1 MARYGAKCPM
11 FAPFA
16 ESNPETASA
25 YPTYGSAVTLAELI
39 QVVDAPNYSDVKL
52 HGDDRL
58 VENVVEFKD
67 GTADVE
73 ITEMSGANA
82 KVVFG
87 ATSPTGSSGTQT
99 DVMYG
104 ADDVAPFGGLVF
116 YVSKL
121 INNVKK
127 YQGIYYPKVKAVPQ
141 GVTYDTKGDNI
152 TFATSKLK
160 FNIYAP
166 AYGKW
171 KVESG
176 DLETEA
182 AAASWVKAKLGVTEA

>member
-11 FAPFA
+11 FAPFSG
-16 ESNPETASA
+16 ENPETADK
-25 YPTYGSAVTLAELI
+25 YPTYGQAVTLAELV
-39 QVVDAPNYSDVKL
+39 QVVDAPNFSDVKL
-52 HGDDRL
+52 PGDNRI
-58 VENVVEFKD
+58 VENVVEFNG
-67 GTADVE
+67 GTVDVE

-87 ATSPTGSSGTQT
+87 AKSPTGSTGSET

-104 ADDVAPFGGLVF
+104 ADDVAPFGGFAF

-121 INNVKK
+121 IHNVKK
-127 YQGIYYPKVKAVPQ
+127 YQGIYYPKVKAIPQ
-141 GVTYDTKGDNI
+141 GVTYDTKGENI
-152 TFATSKLK
+152 TFATSKLR
-160 FNIYAP
+160 FNLFSP
-166 AYGKW
+166 AYEKW

-182 AAASWVKAKLGVTEA
+182 AAEAWVKAKLSASA

>member
-16 ESNPETASA
+16 TETQESTTA
-25 YPTYGSAVTLAELI
+25 YPTYGSSVTLAELV
-39 QVVDAPNYSDVKL
+39 QLVDAPNFIDVKL
-52 HGDDRL
+52 YGDDRL

-82 KVVFG
+82 KIVFG
-87 ATSPTGSSGTQT
+87 AKSPTGSSGTES

-104 ADDVAPFGGLVF
+104 ADDVAPFGGFAF

-121 INNVKK
+121 INNVRK

-152 TFATSKLK
+152 TFATSKLR
-160 FNIYAP
+160 FNLYAP

-176 DLETEA
+176 DLDTEA
-182 AAASWVKAKLGVTEA
+182 AAEAWVKAKLGASS

>member
-16 ESNPETASA
+16 TENPESATA
-25 YPTYGSAVTLAELI
+25 YPTYGSSVTLAELV
-39 QVVDAPNYSDVKL
+39 QLVDAPNFIDVKL
-52 HGDDRL
+52 YGDDRL

-82 KVVFG
+82 KIVFG
-87 ATSPTGSSGTQT
+87 AKSPTGSSGTES

-104 ADDVAPFGGLVF
+104 ADDVAPFGGFAF

-121 INNVKK
+121 INNVRK

-152 TFATSKLK
+152 TFATSKLR
-160 FNIYAP
+160 FNLYAP

-182 AAASWVKAKLGVTEA
+182 AAEAWVKAKLGASS

>member
-11 FAPFA
+11 FAPFS
-16 ESNPETASA
+16 EENPETASA
-25 YPTYGSAVTLAELI
+25 YPTYGQAVALAELV
-39 QVVDAPNYSDVKL
+39 QFVDAPNFIDVKL

-67 GTADVE
+67 GTGDLE
-73 ITEMSGANA
+73 ITEMSGANT
-82 KVVFG
+82 KIVFG
-87 ATSPTGSSGTQT
+87 AKSPTGSSGTES

-104 ADDVAPFGGLVF
+104 ADDVAPFGGFAF

-121 INNVKK
+121 INNVRK

-152 TFATSKLK
+152 TFATSKLR
-160 FNIYAP
+160 FNLYAP

-176 DLETEA
+176 DLET
-182 AAASWVKAKLGVTEA
+182 